1 MNTIHLL
8 LYGAYYTHLLCGAIY
23 KYEGLLYSLRLRRQ
37 QKITPCLTH
46 FAAQE
51 LQEREARTEE
61 ERGRRRELR
70 QVQTRRMLV
79 QTATKAVV
87 NEAVKRGS
95 SDNVSAV
102 LVMIAS
108 T

>member
-1 MNTIHLL
+1 MSH
-8 LYGAYYTHLLCGAIY
+8 G
-23 KYEGLLYSLRLRRQ
+23 
-37 QKITPCLTH
+37 

-51 LQEREARTEE
+51 LQEREARTDE
-61 ERGRRRELR
+61 ERARRRELR

-79 QTATKAVV
+79 QSTTKAVV